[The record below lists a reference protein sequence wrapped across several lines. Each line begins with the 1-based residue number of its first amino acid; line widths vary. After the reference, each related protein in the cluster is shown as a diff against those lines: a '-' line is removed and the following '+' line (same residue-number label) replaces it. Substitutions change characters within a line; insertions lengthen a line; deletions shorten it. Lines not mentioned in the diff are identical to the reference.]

1 MLQNI
6 NSYKNNNELLFL
18 KQKILKKNILI
29 IIGRYCYNCV
39 TNSVRV
45 NYL

>member
-18 KQKILKKNILI
+18 KQKMLKKNILI
-29 IIGRYCYNCV
+29 
-39 TNSVRV
+39 SM
-45 NYL
+45 

>member
-18 KQKILKKNILI
+18 KQKMLKKNILI
-29 IIGRYCYNCV
+29 SR
-39 TNSVRV
+39 
-45 NYL
+45 